1 MSKDSKESFCEQITN
16 SWASLGQPMYSP
28 FHWLPPLADLTAFT
42 IIVVQCVWTFIV
54 YYFEIWGVQE
64 KLDSSGAIE
73 QEATTVGFDTVY
85 ISGTLAAALTFL
97 LSLTLSG
104 ALGKNAACLNNYN
117 AFTGDVMSY
126 GWDVIAFTKAKVGT
140 KTKEEIANI
149 FHILMALPLICKHSF
164 RGHVD
169 LKRVKT
175 FDLQFTEYKEIQFIS
190 TDAGKAIQKILALS
204 TENGERTGMNVM
216 EACFYQLL
224 DYQHD
229 LTDERSA
236 PVSTAATKSW
246 ERAYGSYG
254 NMGNLNAYK
263 PPILFTYVLNLTLYL
278 YIILLPFTLK
288 AEQLNA
294 VWMTGLIAYFFIG
307 LNVAGSKVGNAFA
320 SNKAGSYQTVT
331 PAQKQATRSMKHV
344 FKTVDLVQDAS
355 SNDDTNIQ
363 VNAANYVTPF
373 KF

>member
-1 MSKDSKESFCEQITN
+1 MSKDPKESLCTQITN
-16 SWASLGQPMYSP
+16 SWASLGKSMYSP

-42 IIVVQCVWTFIV
+42 IILVQCLWTFIV
-54 YYFEIWGVQE
+54 YYYEIWGVQE
-64 KLDSSGAIE
+64 KLDSRGAIE
-73 QEATTVGFDTVY
+73 QEATTVGFDTAFMV
-85 ISGTLAAALTFL
+85 GTLSAALTFL
-97 LSLTLSG
+97 LSMTLSA

-117 AFTGDVMSY
+117 AFTGDVMAY
-126 GWDVIAFTKAKVGT
+126 GWDVVAFTKAKIG
-140 KTKEEIANI
+140 KNTKEEITNI

-175 FDLQFTEYKEIQFIS
+175 FNLQGMQYKEIQFI
-190 TDAGKAIQKILALS
+190 TTKAGKEIQKILALS
-204 TENGERTGMNVM
+204 TENGERTGMNVV

-224 DYQHD
+224 DYQHE
-229 LTDERSA
+229 LTDGRST
-236 PVSTAATKSW
+236 PVSASATKSW

-278 YIILLPFTLK
+278 YILLLPFTLK
-288 AEQLNA
+288 SEQLNA

-331 PAQKQATRSMKHV
+331 PAQKQATITMKHV
-344 FKTVDLVQDAS
+344 FKTVDLIQTP
-355 SNDDTNIQ
+355 NDINIK
-363 VNAANYVTPF
+363 VDVDEPSYITPF